1 MFEKNKHYT
10 MKLNIFIIAGIALL
24 SGSNKLFAL
33 RSTLTRHDVF
43 PLYSTV
49 DPMDKMLVRKQK
61 LELFDAKWADDK
73 GERFFFSAAPFAQNA
88 DRGKPMSGGYFF
100 DLMDALLDRDEDEL
114 DDTDLRFERCTRSV
128 PLMDL
133 TGRTPMIPL
142 VFGDLPQGRT
152 LGPLLQEAQSEL
164 FSGQLPPINDEN
176 VIDPCEEFGYFTF
189 FSKKVGKVKY
199 RKRGIRFDMSLRL
212 SQDFG
217 FNLQTGVASICQTRV
232 EPTDLTKDDTTLGG
246 LKSKDVQMF
255 LMERLDCI
263 AQEIKLDLAGYQKTS
278 IEEVRAQLYWRHIFN
293 VDPDDYRKWPHF
305 LFIPYLQLG
314 ASFSPEDH
322 RDYNKFYSLAF
333 GNNGHHS
340 IGLNAGLA
348 IDFAET
354 IEISGEV
361 GYLHFF
367 DQTIDCFRVPNSKL
381 QNNIFPFRTSVEL
394 DPGHNWHFAGK
405 IAAHHFLD
413 NLSMFFE
420 YIMVEHAPDEICLKK
435 ADSAFKPEVLERQSG
450 WKAKL
455 ANIGFNYDISPNITL
470 GFLWQAPLS
479 QRNTYRSTT
488 LLFSISGT
496 L

>member
-1 MFEKNKHYT
+1 
-10 MKLNIFIIAGIALL
+10 
-24 SGSNKLFAL
+24 
-33 RSTLTRHDVF
+33 
-43 PLYSTV
+43 
-49 DPMDKMLVRKQK
+49 
-61 LELFDAKWADDK
+61 
-73 GERFFFSAAPFAQNA
+73 
-88 DRGKPMSGGYFF
+88 
-100 DLMDALLDRDEDEL
+100 
-114 DDTDLRFERCTRSV
+114 
-128 PLMDL
+128 
-133 TGRTPMIPL
+133 
-142 VFGDLPQGRT
+142 
-152 LGPLLQEAQSEL
+152 
-164 FSGQLPPINDEN
+164 
-176 VIDPCEEFGYFTF
+176 
-189 FSKKVGKVKY
+189 
-199 RKRGIRFDMSLRL
+199 MSLRL

-217 FNLQTGVASICQTRV
+217 FNVQTGVASICQTRV
-232 EPTDLTKDDTTLGG
+232 EPTDLTSKATLDTDGTFNGI
-246 LKSKDVQMF
+246 SSSDVQDY

-263 AQEIKLDLAGYQKTS
+263 AQEIKLDLCSFQKTS
-278 IEEVRAQLYWRHIFN
+278 IEEVRAMLYWRHIFN
-293 VDPDDYRKWPHF
+293 VDPDDYKKWPHF
-305 LFIPYLQLG
+305 LFIPYVQIG

-354 IEISGEV
+354 IEVSGEF

-367 DQTIDCFRVPNSKL
+367 DQTIDCFRMPNNKL
-381 QNNIFPFRTSVEL
+381 QNNIYPFTTSVEL

-420 YIMVEHAPDEICLKK
+420 YVMVEHSQDEICLKK
-435 ADSAFKPEVLERQSG
+435 SDSAFNPEVLECKSG

-488 LLFSISGT
+488 LMFSISGT